1 VPIEEP
7 SWWYAEGEPPLA
19 ARMLAPAAAVYGSL
33 SSRRM
38 LSPPAFRSRL
48 PVVCVGNFTSGGT
61 GKTPLA
67 IRIAAEVRKL
77 GARPGFLS
85 RGHGGRIKGPHR
97 VTPADTAADVGD
109 EPLLLARHAP
119 VVISADRPAGA
130 RAIEAA
136 TGDAAAD
143 VIIMDDGLQNPYLAK
158 SLVIALVDGRRGF
171 GNGRVIPAGPL
182 RAPLM
187 LQLGLA
193 DAIVV
198 TAPLGTFDDKSA
210 VADHLRRDFKGPVL
224 TAETRP
230 AGAHD
235 WLSERPLVAYCGIG
249 APDRFF
255 TLLEALGA
263 RLAGRQTFA
272 DHHAYTA
279 TEAQR
284 LLDLSSARDA
294 GLVTTEKDLARLTGL
309 GGNQAA
315 LAAAS
320 RALAI
325 ETAFGPRDEER
336 LIGLLRGA
344 LMSKADQPGRLS

>member
-1 VPIEEP
+1 MPIDEP
-7 SWWYAEGEPPLA
+7 NWWYAEGTAPLV

-38 LSPPAFRSRL
+38 LSSPAFRSRL
-48 PVVCVGNFTSGGT
+48 PVICVGNFTSGGT

-67 IRIAAEVRKL
+67 IRIAAEMRKL
-77 GARPGFLS
+77 GARPCFLS

-97 VTPADTAADVGD
+97 VASADTAADVGD

-119 VVISADRPAGA
+119 VVIAADRPAGA

-136 TGDAAAD
+136 TGDGAAD

-158 SLVIALVDGRRGF
+158 ALVIALVDGRRGF

-198 TAPLGTFDDKSA
+198 TTPLGTVDDKSA
-210 VADHLRRDFKGPVL
+210 VSERLRRDFKGPVL
-224 TAETRP
+224 IAETKP
-230 AGAHD
+230 AGTHD
-235 WLSERPLVAYCGIG
+235 WLPERPLVAYCGIG

-255 TLLEALGA
+255 KLLGTLGA
-263 RLAGRQTFA
+263 RLAARETFA
-272 DHHAYTA
+272 DHHAYSDTDA
-279 TEAQR
+279 RR
-284 LLDLSSARDA
+284 LLELAKAHDA
-294 GLVTTEKDLARLTGL
+294 DLVTTEKDLARLSGL
-309 GGNQAA
+309 RGNQAA

-320 RALAI
+320 RTLAI
-325 ETAFGPRDEER
+325 ETAFQPRDEER
-336 LIGLLRGA
+336 LVGLLRGA
-344 LMSKADQPGRLS
+344 LMTKSEQPGRSS